1 MHSDIQSNIIYNC
14 QVMEISIPR
23 AMDKEDVVHVLYVLY
38 TYDLYPA
45 LKNEIFTIFSNM
57 GGHAGH
63 YAKWNESDRNKYYVI
78 SLMCGDRKI
87 PQTSE

>member
-23 AMDKEDVVHVLYVLY
+23 GMDKEDAVHVLYVIY

-57 GGHAGH
+57 SGLAGH
-63 YAKWNESDRNKYYVI
+63 YAK
-78 SLMCGDRKI
+78 
-87 PQTSE
+87 